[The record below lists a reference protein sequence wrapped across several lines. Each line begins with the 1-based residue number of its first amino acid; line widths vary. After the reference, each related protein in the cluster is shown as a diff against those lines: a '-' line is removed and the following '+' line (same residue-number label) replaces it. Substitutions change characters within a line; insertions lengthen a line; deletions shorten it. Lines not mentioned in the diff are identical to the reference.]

1 MVREIATIGLGANL
15 GDPVDQIERAV
26 EAIDSL
32 PLCEV
37 WAVSGLY
44 ANPPIGPQDQPDY
57 INAVAE
63 IETALAPEA
72 LLRALKG
79 LERAAGRSYTRH
91 WGERM
96 LDLDILAFGNRQID
110 SPGLTVPHPE
120 IAHRHFVLA
129 PWLEIRPDARL
140 PDGSPLA
147 GWLEAVAEHPLRFL
161 RSARWQRRSDAASA
175 TGRTRLH
182 PGDALGDARVNDL
195 GDDRASTPTRSAI

>member
-32 PLCEV
+32 PLCRV
-37 WAVSGLY
+37 RAVSGLY
-44 ANPPIGPQDQPDY
+44 SNPPIGPQDQPDY
-57 INAVAE
+57 VNAVAE
-63 IETALAPEA
+63 IETALAPAA

-96 LDLDILAFGNRQID
+96 LDLDILAFGDREMTTAE
-110 SPGLTVPHPE
+110 LTIPHPE

-129 PWLEIRPDARL
+129 PWLEIRPEACL
-140 PDGSPLA
+140 PDGSRLA
-147 GWLEAVAEHPLRFL
+147 SWLEAVSDHPLRFL
-161 RSARWQRRSDAASA
+161 RPLRWQRHADQASS
-175 TGRTRLH
+175 TGRADGPRPSPTDHH
-182 PGDALGDARVNDL
+182 PSDSR
-195 GDDRASTPTRSAI
+195 RSS

>member
-32 PLCEV
+32 PLCRV
-37 WAVSGLY
+37 RAVSGLY

-57 INAVAE
+57 VNAVVE
-63 IETALAPEA
+63 IETALAPAA

-96 LDLDILAFGNRQID
+96 LDLDILAFGDREMATTE
-110 SPGLTVPHPE
+110 LTIPHPE

-129 PWLEIRPDARL
+129 PWLEIRPEACL
-140 PDGSPLA
+140 PDGSLLA
-147 GWLEAVAEHPLRFL
+147 GWLDSVSGHPLRFL
-161 RSARWQRRSDAASA
+161 RPLRWQRHADQSSSG
-175 TGRTRLH
+175 GRTDGPCPSPTDHH
-182 PGDALGDARVNDL
+182 PSDSR
-195 GDDRASTPTRSAI
+195 RSS

>member
-1 MVREIATIGLGANL
+1 MAQELASIATIGLGANL
-15 GDPVDQIERAV
+15 GDPIGQIERAV

-32 PLCEV
+32 PLCRV
-37 WAVSGLY
+37 RAVSGLY

-63 IETALAPEA
+63 VEASLVPEA

-79 LERAAGRSYTRH
+79 LERAAGRSFTRH

-96 LDLDILAFGNRQID
+96 LDLDILAFGDREIATAE
-110 SPGLTVPHPE
+110 LTVPHPE

-140 PDGSPLA
+140 PDGTRLA
-147 GWLEAVAEHPLRFL
+147 GWLGAVRDHPLRFL
-161 RSARWQRRSDAASA
+161 RPLQWQH
-175 TGRTRLH
+175 H
-182 PGDALGDARVNDL
+182 PD
-195 GDDRASTPTRSAI
+195 

>member
-32 PLCEV
+32 PLCRV
-37 WAVSGLY
+37 RAVSGLY

-57 INAVAE
+57 INAVVE

-96 LDLDILAFGNRQID
+96 LDLDILAFGDRQID
-110 SPGLTVPHPE
+110 SPELTVPHPE
-120 IAHRHFVLA
+120 IVHRHFVLA

-140 PDGSPLA
+140 PDGAPLA
-147 GWLEAVAEHPLRFL
+147 GWLEAVADHPLRFM
-161 RSARWQRRSDAASA
+161 RAMRWQRGRDETGA
-175 TGRTRLH
+175 TGAARPRTTDR
-182 PGDALGDARVNDL
+182 PGDGKDVRT
-195 GDDRASTPTRSAI
+195 TPTRRST

>member
-1 MVREIATIGLGANL
+1 MVRELATIGLGANL

-32 PLCEV
+32 PLCRV
-37 WAVSGLY
+37 RAVSGLY

-57 INAVAE
+57 VNAVAQV
-63 IETALAPEA
+63 ETALAPEA

-96 LDLDILAFGNRQID
+96 LDLDILAFGERELATAE
-110 SPGLTVPHPE
+110 LTVPHPE
-120 IAHRHFVLA
+120 IARRHFVLA
-129 PWLEIRPDARL
+129 PWLEIQPDARL

-147 GWLEAVAEHPLRFL
+147 ALLDAVTDHPLRFL
-161 RSARWQRRSDAASA
+161 RPLRWQRAADQDVRKDGAGRSEE
-175 TGRTRLH
+175 
-182 PGDALGDARVNDL
+182 ARS
-195 GDDRASTPTRSAI
+195 RPTHEPPTDSRRSS

>member
-32 PLCEV
+32 PLCQV
-37 WAVSGLY
+37 RAVSGLY

-96 LDLDILAFGNRQID
+96 LDLDILAFGDRQID

-129 PWLEIRPDARL
+129 PWLEIRPDVRL
-140 PDGSPLA
+140 PGGAPLA
-147 GWLEAVAEHPLRFL
+147 GRLEAVADHPLRFL
-161 RSARWQRRSDAASA
+161 RGMHWQRRGEETCAAGRVRARPADHLSDGKDSRTTA
-175 TGRTRLH
+175 TRR
-182 PGDALGDARVNDL
+182 
-195 GDDRASTPTRSAI
+195 ST

>member
-32 PLCEV
+32 PLCRV
-37 WAVSGLY
+37 RAVSGLY

-63 IETALAPEA
+63 IETALAPDA

-96 LDLDILAFGNRQID
+96 LDLDILAFGNRELN
-110 SPGLTVPHPE
+110 GAELTIPHPE
-120 IAHRHFVLA
+120 IVRRHFVLA
-129 PWLEIRPDARL
+129 PWLEIRPEASL
-140 PDGSPLA
+140 PDGSRLA
-147 GWLEAVAEHPLRFL
+147 GYLDAVSDHPLRFVRPL
-161 RSARWQRRSDAASA
+161 RWQRNPDQDGES
-175 TGRTRLH
+175 
-182 PGDALGDARVNDL
+182 
-195 GDDRASTPTRSAI
+195 TRSGRPSPRVAEPSPSDSRRSS

>member
-32 PLCEV
+32 PLCRV
-37 WAVSGLY
+37 RAVSGLY

-96 LDLDILAFGNRQID
+96 LDLDILAFGDRELATAE
-110 SPGLTVPHPE
+110 LTIPHPE
-120 IAHRHFVLA
+120 IARRHFVLA
-129 PWLEIRPDARL
+129 PWLEIRPEARL
-140 PDGSPLA
+140 PNGTRLTASLD
-147 GWLEAVAEHPLRFL
+147 AVSDHPLRFL
-161 RSARWQRRSDAASA
+161 RPLRWQRYADQPADGRDAERPHSRSDDIPLSN
-175 TGRTRLH
+175 TR
-182 PGDALGDARVNDL
+182 N
-195 GDDRASTPTRSAI
+195 S

>member
-15 GDPVDQIERAV
+15 GNPVDQIERAV

-32 PLCEV
+32 PLCRV
-37 WAVSGLY
+37 RSVSGLY

-96 LDLDILAFGNRQID
+96 LDLDILAFGDRQIS

-129 PWLEIRPDARL
+129 PWLEIRPDVRL
-140 PDGSPLA
+140 PDGAPLA
-147 GWLEAVAEHPLRFL
+147 GWLEAVADHPLRFL
-161 RSARWQRRSDAASA
+161 RAMHWQRRRDETSAAGRARARPAEHSSDGKDS
-175 TGRTRLH
+175 R
-182 PGDALGDARVNDL
+182 P
-195 GDDRASTPTRSAI
+195 TPTRRST

>member
-37 WAVSGLY
+37 RAVSGLY

-96 LDLDILAFGNRQID
+96 LDLDILAFGDRELATAE
-110 SPGLTVPHPE
+110 LTIPHPE
-120 IAHRHFVLA
+120 IARRHFVLA
-129 PWLEIRPDARL
+129 PWLEIRPEASL
-140 PDGSPLA
+140 PDGSRLTASLA
-147 GWLEAVAEHPLRFL
+147 AVSDHPLRFL
-161 RSARWQRRSDAASA
+161 RPLRWQRQTEQPAEGGRVDRPGPRPVEEPPSDSRRSS
-175 TGRTRLH
+175 
-182 PGDALGDARVNDL
+182 
-195 GDDRASTPTRSAI
+195 

>member
-1 MVREIATIGLGANL
+1 MMVREVATIGLGANL

-32 PLCEV
+32 PLCQV
-37 WAVSGLY
+37 RAVSGLY

-57 INAVAE
+57 VNAVAE

-79 LERAAGRSYTRH
+79 LESAAGRSYTRH

-96 LDLDILAFGNRQID
+96 LDLDILAFGDRRID
-110 SPGLTVPHPE
+110 TAELTVPHPE
-120 IAHRHFVLA
+120 IARRHFVLA

-140 PDGSPLA
+140 PDGTALA
-147 GWLEAVAEHPLRFL
+147 GWLEAVADHPLRFL
-161 RSARWQRRSDAASA
+161 RAMRWQRRADEPRATSAASRRPDA
-175 TGRTRLH
+175 PRHPRT
-182 PGDALGDARVNDL
+182 
-195 GDDRASTPTRSAI
+195 TPTRRSS

>member
-32 PLCEV
+32 PLCQV
-37 WAVSGLY
+37 RAVSGLY

-63 IETALAPEA
+63 IDTALAPEA

-96 LDLDILAFGNRQID
+96 LDLDILAFGDRQIN

-140 PDGSPLA
+140 PDGTALA
-147 GWLEAVAEHPLRFL
+147 GLLEDVADHPLRFL
-161 RSARWQRRSDAASA
+161 RAMHWQRRGDETGA
-175 TGRTRLH
+175 TGRARTRRTDR
-182 PGDALGDARVNDL
+182 PS
-195 GDDRASTPTRSAI
+195 DDKDSRTTPTRRST

>member
-32 PLCEV
+32 PLCRV
-37 WAVSGLY
+37 RAVSGLY

-96 LDLDILAFGNRQID
+96 LDLDILAFGDRQID
-110 SPGLTVPHPE
+110 TPGLTVPHPE
-120 IAHRHFVLA
+120 VAHRHFVLA
-129 PWLEIRPDARL
+129 PWLEIRPEARL
-140 PDGSPLA
+140 PDGAPLA
-147 GWLEAVAEHPLRFL
+147 GCLEAVVDHPLRFL
-161 RSARWQRRSDAASA
+161 RAMRWQRRSDE
-175 TGRTRLH
+175 TGAIGGTRARTTDR
-182 PGDALGDARVNDL
+182 PGDGKDVCN
-195 GDDRASTPTRSAI
+195 TPTRRST

>member
-32 PLCEV
+32 PLCRV
-37 WAVSGLY
+37 RAVSGLY

-57 INAVAE
+57 VNAVAE

-96 LDLDILAFGNRQID
+96 LDLDILAFGDRELATAE
-110 SPGLTVPHPE
+110 LTIPHPE
-120 IAHRHFVLA
+120 IARRHFVLA
-129 PWLEIRPDARL
+129 PWLEIRPEACL
-140 PDGSPLA
+140 PDGSRLTA
-147 GWLEAVAEHPLRFL
+147 SLEAVSDHPLRFL
-161 RSARWQRRSDAASA
+161 RPLRWQRHADQPAEGGRVDRPGLRPADEPPSDSRRSS
-175 TGRTRLH
+175 
-182 PGDALGDARVNDL
+182 
-195 GDDRASTPTRSAI
+195 

>member
-32 PLCEV
+32 PLCRV
-37 WAVSGLY
+37 RAVSGLY

-57 INAVAE
+57 VNAVAE

-96 LDLDILAFGNRQID
+96 LDLDILAFGDRELATD
-110 SPGLTVPHPE
+110 ELTIPHPE
-120 IAHRHFVLA
+120 IARRHFVLA
-129 PWLEIRPDARL
+129 PWLEIRPEACL
-140 PDGSPLA
+140 PDGLRLGGCLA
-147 GWLEAVAEHPLRFL
+147 AVSDHPLRFL
-161 RSARWQRRSDAASA
+161 RELRWQRHADRPEQD
-175 TGRTRLH
+175 TRAEAPRRRAVDH
-182 PGDALGDARVNDL
+182 PPADSRK
-195 GDDRASTPTRSAI
+195 SS

>member
-32 PLCEV
+32 PLCRV
-37 WAVSGLY
+37 RAVSGLY

-63 IETALAPEA
+63 IETALAPDA

-96 LDLDILAFGNRQID
+96 LDLDILAFGDRELETAE
-110 SPGLTVPHPE
+110 LTIPHPE
-120 IAHRHFVLA
+120 IARRHFVLA
-129 PWLEIRPDARL
+129 PWLEIRPDACL
-140 PDGSPLA
+140 PDGSRLA
-147 GWLEAVAEHPLRFL
+147 AWLDAVSDHPLRFL
-161 RSARWQRRSDAASA
+161 RPLRWERQPEQDEQAAPSGRAGRRPSDA
-175 TGRTRLH
+175 
-182 PGDALGDARVNDL
+182 
-195 GDDRASTPTRSAI
+195 RASNARRWS